1 MNPYLELLRPHQWY
15 KNVVAFLGIFFG
27 GLLLNPGAWLQ
38 VLRVFIALCLISSS
52 SYILNDLRDVE
63 EDRKHPKKK
72 NRPLA
77 SGRAKIFPA
86 YLLSVLLFFLP
97 LPLLSGLSWKI
108 YTMVY
113 GLFILTQMYTQF
125 FKKIPLFDVAFLS
138 LNFVLRTLAGVYA
151 LNIYISPWIILVPYF
166 VGVYLALMKRRGEL
180 VRGGPRKSLKY
191 DMELLDHLISGTIF
205 TLLVLYVLY
214 AFSKPST
221 SLYFLTLPFAVYIL
235 FRWFH
240 LSRSDPDMAEEAQR
254 VLKDPGILLSFLL
267 WTLILLYIHYPQIFQ
282 LP

>member
-1 MNPYLELLRPHQWY
+1 MNPYLELLRPQQWY

-27 GLLLNPGAWLQ
+27 GLLLDPRAWFP
-38 VLRVFIALCLISSS
+38 VLRVFLALCFISSS
-52 SYILNDLRDVE
+52 SYILNDLNDVE
-63 EDRKHPKKK
+63 EDRKHPRKR

-77 SGRAKIFPA
+77 SGRVGIPSA

-97 LPLLSGLSWKI
+97 LPLLSGLSWKT
-108 YTMVY
+108 YATVY
-113 GLFILTQMYTQF
+113 GLFILTQLYTQF
-125 FKKIPLFDVAFLS
+125 LKRIPLFDVAFLS

-151 LNIYISPWIILVPYF
+151 LSIYLSPWIILVPYF

-191 DMELLDHLISGTIF
+191 DKELLDHLISGTIF
-205 TLLVLYVLY
+205 TLLLLYVLY

-240 LSRSDPDMAEEAQR
+240 LSRSNPDMAEEAHK
-254 VLKDPGILLSFLL
+254 VLKDPGILLSFVL
-267 WTLILLYIHYPQIFQ
+267 WSLILLYIHYPQIFQ